1 MPAGAILMFAVL
13 GTFISALV
21 FGLCTYLLVLL
32 GIVRRS
38 HMAGSP
44 FVECLAYG
52 RWGFGGCWCEVLVCV
67 RKWTVL
73 DWRALPRLGGG
84 NSS

>member
-1 MPAGAILMFAVL
+1 MFAVL

-38 HMAGSP
+38 HLAGSP

-52 RWGFGGCWCEVLVCV
+52 GWGGVGWEPASWGVEFYCLTGAPKPPSTPPTAAVGVFVS
-67 RKWTVL
+67 
-73 DWRALPRLGGG
+73 AAA
-84 NSS
+84 

>member
-1 MPAGAILMFAVL
+1 MFAVL

-38 HMAGSP
+38 HLAGSP

-52 RWGFGGCWCEVLVCV
+52 GWGCVGCWRELLVCARRRDVLV
-67 RKWTVL
+67 
-73 DWRALPRLGGG
+73 WRTCQCPGT
-84 NSS
+84 SSNRS